1 MELTNK
7 QYTGLKIAV
16 SRYKEHQPY
25 TSIAGYAG
33 TGKSTLIKFI
43 IAELGIPN
51 ENVAYVSF
59 TGKAAQVLREKGCPN
74 AQTAHKL
81 LYKTFPRNGGR
92 SFVHVPRPDLW
103 PYRLIVVDEISML
116 PKDMWELLMSHGVH
130 VLALGDPG
138 QLPPIGESNGVLDH
152 PHVFLDEIM
161 RQAAESEIIR
171 LSMSVRE
178 GKPLRKFK
186 GTEINIVETKDVV
199 SGMYGWAD
207 QIICGKNETR
217 KNINTFSRKLL
228 WNDRYST
235 LPLEGDKIICLNN
248 DWDIINEYGDALV
261 NGAIGTLHN
270 IHFYDDYLFKTK
282 MMANFSPDTFDDSAQ
297 LDINFYDLNMDY
309 QLFLTGESFRNTYPT
324 ARIPKFTKL
333 HEFDYGYAITCHK
346 SQGSEYGK
354 VLLFEEVLRRDQH
367 ARWLYTG
374 ITRAKDKITIV
385 KQY

>member
-1 MELTNK
+1 M
-7 QYTGLKIAV
+7 
-16 SRYKEHQPY
+16 P
-25 TSIAGYAG
+25 G

-51 ENVAYVSF
+51 EQVAYVSY

-81 LYKTFPRNGGR
+81 LYKTYPRDGGR
-92 SFVHVPRPDLW
+92 SFIHIPKADLW

-116 PKDMWELLMSHGVH
+116 PKEMWKLLMSHGVH

-186 GTEINIVETKDVV
+186 GTEINIIETKDVV

-207 QIICGKNETR
+207 QIICATNETR
-217 KNINTFSRKLL
+217 RNINNFMRKMK
-228 WNDRYST
+228 WENTYST
-235 LPLEGDKIICLNN
+235 LPLEGDKINCLNN
-248 DWDIINEYGDALV
+248 DWDMINEYGDALV
-261 NGAIGTLHN
+261 NGAIGTLYN
-270 IHFYDDYLFKTK
+270 IYITDDELFKTK
-282 MMANFSPDTFDDSAQ
+282 MIADFAPNFFDDSIN
-297 LDINFYDLNMDY
+297 LDVYFRGLNMDY
-309 QLFLTGESFRNTYPT
+309 HLYLTGESFRKTYPK

-333 HEFDYGYAITCHK
+333 HEFDYAYAITCWK
-346 SQGSEYGK
+346 SQGSEYNK
-354 VLLFEEVLRRDQH
+354 VLLFEEGHPFKKEDH
-367 ARWLYTG
+367 IKYLYTG
-374 ITRAKDKITIV
+374 ITRAKDKVTII
-385 KQY
+385 KKP